1 MSSIAKL
8 KVEGGDEAVETINR
22 VQKSLDKLNKVQA
35 KNRDATRLLDKAT
48 GGAVTKFQDLQKGVT
63 QGIKGIGG
71 LSKSFKGLKG
81 AIAATGIGLLVV
93 ALGTI
98 VAYWDDIKAL
108 VSGVTR
114 EQKDLLIVQQESVAE
129 TEKGF
134 NLISQTTNLL
144 KESGATEKDIL
155 GLKMQSTQ
163 ETITA
168 LKAQLLTQKQV
179 KKSQVDTAKRNKEIL
194 EGFVKMITL
203 PLFVLL
209 ETIDSIGK
217 ALGKQFG
224 LTEGLYGS
232 LGNLIFD
239 PEGVEEAGE
248 KSIQETEDKLLE
260 LENRQSGFRQKIDS
274 INKAADKK
282 AEADAKTASDKAI
295 AEEKKKQDAL
305 EKIRQGGIDTQD
317 ERRAEELKK
326 IQDEYT
332 QLLLDQEKYGG
343 DRQALLDAQ
352 ATKEREL
359 RNKFKEEDKA
369 KEDADLLLEQEKIIE
384 KLELDKEFEEL
395 NFEEQRAILSE
406 RSQALLND
414 KTLSEEQR
422 LKLSEQF
429 ADAGVKVTELEA
441 KQKEEATMSYA
452 KALSGI
458 GSILGAETQAGK
470 LAASAGALIA
480 TYLNANKARESQ
492 LAIATPD
499 APIRAALA
507 AGVEIVSGLA
517 NVKAI
522 NSVKVPKASGGGGSS
537 AANRPAAPA
546 VPPAFNIVGQSDTS
560 QLSETIAN
568 QANEPV
574 RAFVVSNDVTT
585 AQSLERNIVQGATI

>member
-8 KVEGGDEAVETINR
+8 KVEGGDEAVETINK

-48 GGAVTKFQDLQKGVT
+48 GGAVTKFQDLQKGVA

-81 AIAATGIGLLVV
+81 AIAATGIGLIVV

-114 EQKDLLIVQQESVAE
+114 EQKDLLVVQQESVAE

-179 KKSQVDTAKRNKEIL
+179 KKSQVETALRNKDIL
-194 EGFVKMITL
+194 EGAVKMITL
-203 PLFVLL
+203 PLFILL

-332 QLLLDQEKYGG
+332 QLLKDQEKYGG

-359 RNKFKEEDKA
+359 KNKFKEEDKA
-369 KEDADLLLEQEKIIE
+369 QEDADLLLEQEKIIE

>member
-114 EQKDLLIVQQESVAE
+114 EQKDLLVVQQESVAE

-332 QLLLDQEKYGG
+332 KLLLDQEKYGG
-343 DRQALLDAQ
+343 DRQALLEAQ

-359 RNKFKEEDKA
+359 KNKFKEEDKA

-395 NFEEQRAILSE
+395 NFEEQRAILNE

-492 LAIATPD
+492 LAIPTPD

-537 AANRPAAPA
+537 PANRPAAPA
-546 VPPAFNIVGQSDTS
+546 VPPAFNIVGQSETS
-560 QLSETIAN
+560 QLSETIAS

>member
-48 GGAVTKFQDLQKGVT
+48 GGAVTKFQDLQKGVA

-81 AIAATGIGLLVV
+81 AIAATGIGLIVV

-114 EQKDLLIVQQESVAE
+114 EQKDLLVVQQESVAE
-129 TEKGF
+129 SEKGF

-194 EGFVKMITL
+194 EGFLKMITL

-209 ETIDSIGK
+209 ATIDSIGK

-282 AEADAKTASDKAI
+282 AFDKAI

-326 IQDEYT
+326 IEDEYK
-332 QLLLDQEKYGG
+332 QLLKDQKKYGG
-343 DRQALLDAQ
+343 DRQALLEAQ

-384 KLELDKEFEEL
+384 KLELDKEFEQL
-395 NFEEQRAILSE
+395 NFEQQRQVLSE
-406 RSQALLND
+406 RNQILLND
-414 KTLSEEQR
+414 KTLTDEQR
-422 LKLSEQF
+422 LKLETEYQD
-429 ADAGVKVTELEA
+429 ADTKIKEA
-441 KQKEEATMSYA
+441 KAQVDIEIEQAKYA
-452 KALSGI
+452 LLGQFGGFLQQIAGDNKAVAI
-458 GSILGAETQAGK
+458 GGVVATQA
-470 LAASAGALIA
+470 AAVG
-480 TYLNANKARESQ
+480 N
-492 LAIATPD
+492 
-499 APIRAALA
+499 
-507 AGVEIVSGLA
+507 IVSQTL
-517 NVKAI
+517 N
-522 NSVKVPKASGGGGSS
+522 
-537 AANRPAAPA
+537 
-546 VPPAFNIVGQSDTS
+546 
-560 QLSETIAN
+560 L
-568 QANEPV
+568 
-574 RAFVVSNDVTT
+574 
-585 AQSLERNIVQGATI
+585 

>member
-48 GGAVTKFQDLQKGVT
+48 GGAVTKFQDLQKGVA

-81 AIAATGIGLLVV
+81 AIAATGIGLIVV

-114 EQKDLLIVQQESVAE
+114 EQKDLLVVQQESVAE
-129 TEKGF
+129 SEKGF

-194 EGFVKMITL
+194 EGFLKMITL

-282 AEADAKTASDKAI
+282 AEAHQWLRDQGLGDIVKNNIIVSFGQGEDNKAVAYATLARSEGYEPI
-295 AEEKKKQDAL
+295 QEEKVHPQTLKVVMKEWKDKGREVPSELFWTFDGNQTSIKNKK
-305 EKIRQGGIDTQD
+305 
-317 ERRAEELKK
+317 
-326 IQDEYT
+326 
-332 QLLLDQEKYGG
+332 
-343 DRQALLDAQ
+343 
-352 ATKEREL
+352 
-359 RNKFKEEDKA
+359 
-369 KEDADLLLEQEKIIE
+369 
-384 KLELDKEFEEL
+384 
-395 NFEEQRAILSE
+395 
-406 RSQALLND
+406 
-414 KTLSEEQR
+414 
-422 LKLSEQF
+422 
-429 ADAGVKVTELEA
+429 
-441 KQKEEATMSYA
+441 
-452 KALSGI
+452 
-458 GSILGAETQAGK
+458 
-470 LAASAGALIA
+470 
-480 TYLNANKARESQ
+480 
-492 LAIATPD
+492 
-499 APIRAALA
+499 
-507 AGVEIVSGLA
+507 
-517 NVKAI
+517 
-522 NSVKVPKASGGGGSS
+522 
-537 AANRPAAPA
+537 
-546 VPPAFNIVGQSDTS
+546 
-560 QLSETIAN
+560 
-568 QANEPV
+568 
-574 RAFVVSNDVTT
+574 
-585 AQSLERNIVQGATI
+585 

>member
-1 MSSIAKL
+1 MSSVAKL
-8 KVEGGDEAVETINR
+8 KVEGGDEAVASINR

-108 VSGVTR
+108 VSGVTS
-114 EQKDLLIVQQESVAE
+114 EQKNLLAVQQESVLE

-384 KLELDKEFEEL
+384 KLELDREFEEL
-395 NFEEQRAILSE
+395 NFEEKKAVLLE

-414 KTLSEEQR
+414 ETLTDKQR
-422 LKLSEQF
+422 LDLQDQYGKASAEITDLEMTEKEKSQQRF
-429 ADAGVKVTELEA
+429 LTAISGV
-441 KQKEEATMSYA
+441 S
-452 KALSGI
+452 
-458 GSILGAETQAGK
+458 SILGAETQAGK
-470 LAASAGALIA
+470 LAASAGALVA
-480 TYLNANKARESQ
+480 TYLNANKARQSQ
-492 LAIATPD
+492 LAIPTPD
-499 APIRAALA
+499 APIRAAIA

-522 NSVKVPKASGGGGSS
+522 NSVKVPKAGGSGGAS
-537 AANRPAAPA
+537 AVAPAAPPSI
-546 VPPAFNIVGQSDTS
+546 PPAFNIVGQTDSS

-568 QANEPV
+568 QSQEPV

>member
-114 EQKDLLIVQQESVAE
+114 EQKDLLVVQQESVAE

-332 QLLLDQEKYGG
+332 QLLLDQKKYGG
-343 DRQALLDAQ
+343 DRQALLEAQ

-359 RNKFKEEDKA
+359 KNKFKEEDKA

-395 NFEEQRAILSE
+395 NFEEQRAILNE

-422 LKLSEQF
+422 LDLQNKF
-429 ADAGVKVTELEA
+429 KDASVEINDKEN
-441 KQKEEATMSYA
+441 KQKEESNQKYLDSISG
-452 KALSGI
+452 LSTL
-458 GSILGAETQAGK
+458 LGAETQAGK
-470 LAASAGALIA
+470 LIASAGALYA

-492 LAIATPD
+492 LALATPD

-522 NSVKVPKASGGGGSS
+522 NSVKVPKASGGGGGSS
-537 AANRPAAPA
+537 PSAPAAPA
-546 VPPAFNIVGQSDTS
+546 IPPAFNIVGQSETS
-560 QLSETIAN
+560 QLSETIAS